1 MENQL
6 FIVLGRNKL
15 LKNVDISGINLS
27 NIKGKLFTASEGEIL
42 YREGDPADQIFL
54 VISGEVNVMKKRTL
68 GKAKSYIFNEDNFFG
83 QDEFIEESIRF
94 STAVALRDSYLIS
107 LSRDEVE
114 ELITQSHEI
123 NLNLREPSVEI
134 DEIDSSRKTLT
145 DNLSSR
151 LRDLN
156 VTLEEIPPEEEK
168 PAEEEQFFKSIADT
182 SLADKKNIVQQIEDF
197 SKTPAEEPAKEDF
210 DESVFLNE
218 DGIPK
223 AEFDLS
229 KLDGTIA
236 EEKAEAVEEKTEETP
251 EIVEPEKVKEDFD
264 FVPPDSLNEDGIPK
278 PEFELPEIPGEPET
292 APSASTS
299 FDDEL
304 FKILSGG
311 DTGTFNEAP
320 KIQQEYFAE
329 TDETFSAALDFNTT
343 TGHEEPQTKKTPDD
357 FNLPREEFLKQEETE
372 ALQEERKPEKVSLN
386 DFEAEEIFA
395 EADRNIK
402 SLDEE
407 KKSGGT
413 ASDTSTY
420 EGGIMGAEQ
429 LEMII
434 KAAELVNSNIKI
446 EEVLKN
452 IVEVAVNLTN
462 ADRGTLYLLDREK
475 NELWSLIAM
484 GSEKKEIRL
493 KLGEGLAGY
502 VAKTGDILNIK
513 DARKDSRFRSD
524 FDKSSGYITK
534 TVLNFPI
541 KNNREEIIGVVQ
553 LLNSKNEEF
562 TKLDEELL
570 NAMSIH
576 AALALQNAEMVEK
589 LLQSERVQSLG
600 KMANFLIQ
608 DIKKPILVSKRYAEH
623 LKSKNLPP
631 DNAQIVEMLLEQLTQ
646 VADIVQTTSSYSE
659 GKTVLRMLNV
669 GVNNTLTDYGSRIGA
684 YVESRNCKIVNEYD
698 KDATAKLD
706 VKEFYQC
713 YMHIC
718 KNACDAM
725 PEGGTIYISTKKDDK
740 KVKIYFRDNG
750 LGIPDSFKDKVFE
763 PFMTHGKK
771 EGTGLGLS
779 ITKKIVEAHNG
790 TIEVQSALGEG
801 ATFIITLPTISAL

>member
-42 YREGDPADQIFL
+42 YREGDPADKIFL
-54 VISGEVNVMKKRTL
+54 VISGEINVMKKRTL
-68 GKAKSYIFNEDNFFG
+68 GKAKSYIFNEDTFFG
-83 QDEFIEESIRF
+83 HDEFIEETIRF
-94 STAVALRDSYLIS
+94 STAVALRDSYLIA
-107 LSRDEVE
+107 LSKDEVE
-114 ELITQSHEI
+114 DLISQSHEI
-123 NLNLREPSVEI
+123 NLNLREPSAEI
-134 DEIDSSRKTLT
+134 DEIVSERKTLT
-145 DNLSSR
+145 DKLSSR

-168 PAEEEQFFKSIADT
+168 PADEEQFFKSIADT
-182 SLADKKNIVQQIEDF
+182 SLADKKNIVQQLDDF
-197 SKTPAEEPAKEDF
+197 SKAPAEEPVKDDF
-210 DESVFLNE
+210 DESAFLNE

-229 KLDGTIA
+229 ELNSTAKKKK
-236 EEKAEAVEEKTEETP
+236 EEATEKIE
-251 EIVEPEKVKEDFD
+251 EPEKVKDDFD
-264 FVPPDSLNEDGIPK
+264 FIPPDALNEDGIPK
-278 PEFELPEIPGEPET
+278 PEFELPEIHEKPEA
-292 APSASTS
+292 APNTSSS

-311 DTGTFNEAP
+311 SPDSFNESP
-320 KIQQEYFAE
+320 ETEQEDFAE
-329 TDETFSAALDFNTT
+329 TDNAFLSTLDFNKPPE
-343 TGHEEPQTKKTPDD
+343 HEEAETKKSPAD
-357 FNLPREEFLKQEETE
+357 FNFPPEEFLKQEETE
-372 ALQEERKPEKVSLN
+372 TPQEKKPEKVSLN

-395 EADRNIK
+395 EADQNIK
-402 SLDEE
+402 SKGDE
-407 KKSGGT
+407 KKSGI
-413 ASDTSTY
+413 AYSDTSTY
-420 EGGIMGAEQ
+420 EGGTMGAEQ

-452 IVEVAVNLTN
+452 IVEVATSLTN

-541 KNNREEIIGVVQ
+541 KNNRDDIIGVLQ

-623 LKSKNLPP
+623 LKSKSLPP

-669 GVNNTLTDYGSRIGA
+669 SVNNTLTDYSSRIGA

-698 KDATAKLD
+698 KDATIKLD

-779 ITKKIVEAHNG
+779 ITKKIVEAHTG

>member
-42 YREGDPADQIFL
+42 YREGDPADKIFL

-83 QDEFIEESIRF
+83 NDEFIEETIRF
-94 STAVALRDSYLIS
+94 STAVALRDSYLIA
-107 LSRDEVE
+107 LSRDEIE
-114 ELITQSHEI
+114 DMITQSREI
-123 NLNLREPSVEI
+123 NLNLREPSEEN
-134 DEIDSSRKTLT
+134 DEIVSGRTTLSDKVSSHLK
-145 DNLSSR
+145 N
-151 LRDLN
+151 LN
-156 VTLEEIPPEEEK
+156 VTLAETPSLREEK
-168 PAEEEQFFKSIADT
+168 TEEEQFFKSIADT
-182 SLADKKNIVQQIEDF
+182 SLADKKNIVQQLEDF
-197 SKTPAEEPAKEDF
+197 SKTPAVEPAKDDF

-229 KLDGTIA
+229 ELDLTADVKI
-236 EEKAEAVEEKTEETP
+236 EETA
-251 EIVEPEKVKEDFD
+251 EKIEEPEKVKEDFD
-264 FVPPDSLNEDGIPK
+264 FIPPDALNEDGIPK
-278 PEFELPEIPGEPET
+278 PEFELPEIPEKPE
-292 APSASTS
+292 AVPAASTS

-311 DTGTFNEAP
+311 STDNFNETP
-320 KIQQEYFAE
+320 KTQQEDFGE
-329 TDETFSAALDFNTT
+329 TDNAFLSTLDFDKPEA
-343 TGHEEPQTKKTPDD
+343 HEETETKGSPAD
-357 FNLPREEFLKQEETE
+357 FGFPPEEFLKQEETE
-372 ALQEERKPEKVSLN
+372 THQEEKKPEKVSLN

-407 KKSGGT
+407 KKSGGF
-413 ASDTSTY
+413 ASDASTY

-669 GVNNTLTDYGSRIGA
+669 SVNNTLTDYSSRIGA

-698 KDATAKLD
+698 KDATTKLD

-779 ITKKIVEAHNG
+779 ITKKIVEAHTG